1 MNARAL
7 CAMPRRLI
15 AVTRAST
22 PRHNKTVNGRSSG
35 NAEVSAA
42 TPAAT
47 ETATLST

>member
-7 CAMPRRLI
+7 CAIPRRLI
-15 AVTRAST
+15 AVTSAST
-22 PRHNKTVNGRSSG
+22 PRHSQTVYGSSSG

-47 ETATLST
+47 DTATLRT